1 MASIIPKENLLL
13 FVGIK
18 AIETLSS
25 KTRETSGIVIL
36 HFHLSVSVLPIE
48 DTNWE
53 LGRLQDQKCKYFY
66 TFTTDWLT
74 GSTAVN
80 KIAK

>member
-1 MASIIPKENLLL
+1 MVEKSVNRTLTVPNLTLPRGTYKYLNWGPVLMASIIPKENLLL

-25 KTRETSGIVIL
+25 KTRETCGIVIL

-48 DTNWE
+48 DTN
-53 LGRLQDQKCKYFY
+53 
-66 TFTTDWLT
+66 
-74 GSTAVN
+74 
-80 KIAK
+80 